1 MAKKFDLGMFMQG
14 LNVSNSDTEPMHIE
28 YIDIDLID
36 TNEQS
41 FYDLSLLKPLA
52 AAIAMGGLQQ
62 PLVVKTQPGSD
73 HVKLF
78 SGHRR
83 LAALHMLVDDPEEPR
98 KDLRAVP
105 CVRREYE
112 SAAMAELQLIF
123 ANSTT
128 RVLSGAETMRQA
140 ERIERLLYELKKEGY
155 HFPGRMRDQ
164 VAAACKVSASKLA
177 RLKVIRE
184 KLRQPFLSQFEA
196 DKLSEQAAYAL
207 ARMPENMQDM
217 AAAVIKDKLPSGE
230 AAEALLENYEKLT
243 APMDCAHGLIGEK
256 CNNAAGRVKATVCR
270 NYSWQRCDGGCCM
283 TCYNAESCP
292 GVCKHKREARK
303 ADKAEAAKEKAKA
316 EKRTAELREEYKRH
330 SRINAGR
337 LLRAAEAAGLTDG
350 DEIKVEDFDYMP
362 AVTVAELRSAADG
375 DFGDKVLYGDKYAPG
390 GRVRLIELSQCLG
403 CSTDYLLGLTDE
415 LRPGTRSW
423 STGMPEHDCDVV
435 GKFRVDD
442 TVIRSLAFFDAQ
454 LRTFRFSRTGA
465 TLEAECVAWVELPED
480 GT

>member
-1 MAKKFDLGMFMQG
+1 MAKKFDLGAFAKS
-14 LNVSNSDTEPMHIE
+14 LNVSDSDTNGMQIE
-28 YIDIDLID
+28 LIDIDRID
-36 TNEQS
+36 ANDAN
-41 FYDLSLLKPLA
+41 FYELSSLKGLA
-52 AAIAMGGLQQ
+52 DSIAMDGLQQ
-62 PLVVKTQPGSD
+62 PLVVMPQAEGD
-73 HVKLF
+73 HVTLI

-83 LAALHMLVDDPEEPR
+83 RAAIKMLIEDTEAPR
-98 KDLRAVP
+98 GDLRAVP
-105 CVRREYE
+105 CVVKHYK
-112 SAAMAELQLIF
+112 SAAMAELQLIL
-123 ANSTT
+123 ANSTA
-128 RVLSGAETMRQA
+128 RVLTSAETMRQA
-140 ERIERLLYELKKEGY
+140 ERMEALLYQLKEEGY
-155 HFPGRMRDQ
+155 DFPGRMRDQ

-217 AAAVIKDKLPSGE
+217 AAAVLKDKLPSGE

-292 GVCKHKREARK
+292 GVCKHKCEARK